1 MTSSASAVPMSSLR
15 LGVMTFTLVMPAMM
29 QVLDSA
35 VMSVA
40 LTQMQ
45 GTLQAAQDQVAWVLT
60 SYLIAV
66 ALLTPL
72 WGSLAGRF
80 GRKPLF
86 LFAILG
92 FTVASIFAGLS
103 DSMTEICIMRFIQG
117 LFGAA
122 LVPFS
127 QASLYSL
134 YKKEYHGIAMSWWGV
149 GIMIGPVLGPTLGGY
164 ITELYNWRFVFFLN
178 LPVGALAFV
187 LIWTLMPR
195 PGAKKGRKFSY
206 LGYATL
212 ALAVASLQFVL
223 DRGERLDWFSSQVVM
238 ILIGGAIALFW
249 VFLVDSFTSPQP
261 FIDPSIL
268 RNRNFVCGMGLRVV
282 FGIML
287 FGSLVLVPPFLQKIV
302 GYPILESGLI
312 LAPRGLATM
321 VASIIAGR
329 MVSIFD
335 PRKMIAFGMSCGL
348 GSLWLMSYM
357 TPDSSR
363 EMLTVLIMMQGFGF
377 AFFFVPVSIA
387 TFSDMTPAQRDTG
400 TSFFALTG
408 NIGRSVGIA
417 MVAGFL
423 AQNTQ
428 LNRAVL
434 NEHISPFN
442 SALQHMVMP
451 DKWNMADTAGLASLS
466 QELSRQAAIIS
477 YSNDFR
483 LLALIILGCMPLLL
497 LMRNPNRKPYEKIL
511 PSSPVENPVKVGT

>member
-1 MTSSASAVPMSSLR
+1 MTSPKSAVPMSSIR
-15 LGVMTFTLVMPAMM
+15 LAVMTLTLVIPAMM

-72 WGSLAGRF
+72 WGALAGRF

-86 LFAILG
+86 LFAIFG
-92 FTVASIFAGLS
+92 FTAFSFLSGQS
-103 DSMTEICIMRFIQG
+103 DSLTEICIMRFLQG
-117 LFGAA
+117 MFGAA
-122 LVPFS
+122 LVPYS
-127 QASLYSL
+127 QSSLYSL
-134 YKKEYHGIAMSWWGV
+134 YKKDHHGIAMSWWGV
-149 GIMIGPVLGPTLGGY
+149 GIMVGPVLGPTLGGY

-178 LPVGALAFV
+178 LPIGSLAFV
-187 LIWTLMPR
+187 LLWVLMPGTGEVRGR
-195 PGAKKGRKFSY
+195 PFSY
-206 LGYATL
+206 LGYVTL
-212 ALAVASLQFVL
+212 VLAVASLQFVL
-223 DRGERLDWFSSQVVM
+223 DRGERLDWFSSP
-238 ILIGGAIALFW
+238 LIIVLAGGAVALLW
-249 VFLVDSFTSPQP
+249 VFVVDSVTSDKP

-282 FGIML
+282 FGILL
-287 FGSLVLVPPFLQKIV
+287 FGSLVLIPPFLQKIG

-329 MVSIFD
+329 MVGKVD
-335 PRKMIAFGMSCGL
+335 PRKMIAFGMMCGL
-348 GSLWLMSYM
+348 SSLWLMSFL

-363 EMLTVLIMMQGFGF
+363 ETLVALIMMQGFGF
-377 AFFFVPVSIA
+377 AFFFVPLSIA
-387 TFSDMTPAQRDTG
+387 TFSQMSPGQRDTG

-417 MVAGFL
+417 LVAGFL
-423 AQNTQ
+423 VRNSQT
-428 LNRAVL
+428 NRAVL
-434 NEHISPFN
+434 NEYISPFN
-442 SALQHMVMP
+442 PALGHLILP
-451 DKWNMADTAGLASLS
+451 DRWNLSDIAGLASLN
-466 QELSRQAAIIS
+466 QEVSRQAAIIG

-483 LLALIILGCMPLLL
+483 LLAVIVLCCMPLLL
-497 LMRNPNRKPYEKIL
+497 LMGNPNRQSRPSL
-511 PSSPVENPVKVGT
+511 PDTARQPGAVSNRI

>member
-1 MTSSASAVPMSSLR
+1 MTSEASALPISSLR

-45 GTLQAAQDQVAWVLT
+45 GSLQAAQDQVAWVLT

-72 WGSLAGRF
+72 WGALAGRF

-86 LFAILG
+86 LFAIFG
-92 FTVASIFAGLS
+92 FTVASILSGLS

-164 ITELYNWRFVFFLN
+164 ITELYNWRYVFFLN

-195 PGAKKGRKFSY
+195 PGAKKGRAFSY
-206 LGYATL
+206 LGYTML
-212 ALAVASLQFVL
+212 ALAVASLQFIL
-223 DRGERLDWFSSQVVM
+223 DRGERLDWFSSP
-238 ILIGGAIALFW
+238 LIMVLAGCAIAFAW
-249 VFLVDSFTSPQP
+249 VFLVDSFTSPKP
-261 FIDPSIL
+261 FIDPAIL
-268 RNRNFVCGMGLRVV
+268 RNRNFVCGMALRVV
-282 FGIML
+282 FGILL
-287 FGSLVLVPPFLQKIV
+287 FGSLVLIPPFLQKIG

-329 MVSIFD
+329 MVSKVD
-335 PRKMIAFGMSCGL
+335 PRKMIAFGMSCGAS
-348 GSLWLMSYM
+348 SLWLMSYM

-363 EMLTVLIMMQGFGF
+363 EMLIALIMLQGFGF

-387 TFSDMTPAQRDTG
+387 TFSNMSSEQRDTG

-423 AQNTQ
+423 AQNSQT
-428 LNRAVL
+428 NRAVL

-442 SALQHMVMP
+442 PALDHMTLP
-451 DKWNMADTAGLASLS
+451 DKWNMADVAGLASLG

-483 LLALIILGCMPLLL
+483 LLALIVICCMPLLL
-497 LMRNPNRKPYEKIL
+497 LIQNPNKKTYGKFAA
-511 PSSPVENPVKVGT
+511 STV